1 MNWFGFVSRHWS
13 ILALIVAFILG
24 KQSCNYKAE
33 AERHKSNYEAIQQT
47 TGSTARRL
55 NLTVQQ
61 LTAENKRLLD
71 SLNVKSG
78 KVDFVYRTKW
88 RTKTDTFEVEV
99 DRWHI
104 EALPC
109 PIQSFSI
116 DTNCIKL
123 TALLYPDSA
132 AKVTLTTD
140 YQISVVGYWQRPGKW
155 FGAKLWNGLM
165 GKKEAYIKIASPCF
179 ADSAVYLNKFSQA
192 Q

>member
-1 MNWFGFVSRHWS
+1 MNWLGFASRHWGF
-13 ILALIVAFILG
+13 IALIVAFILG

-55 NLTVQQ
+55 NLTVEQ

-78 KVDFVYRTKW
+78 KVQFVYVTKW

-104 EALPC
+104 ETMPC
-109 PIQSFSI
+109 PVQSFSI

-140 YQISVVGYWQRPGKW
+140 YEISVVGYWQRPGKW
-155 FGAKLWNGLM
+155 FGAKWWNGLL

-179 ADSAVYLNKFSQA
+179 NDSAVYLNKFSQA

>member
-1 MNWFGFVSRHWS
+1 MNWLGFVSRHYG
-13 ILALIVAFILG
+13 ILALIVAFILWR
-24 KQSCNYKAE
+24 QSCNYKAE

-55 NLTVQQ
+55 NLTVEQ

-78 KVDFVYRTKW
+78 RVQFVYRTRW
-88 RTKTDTFEVEV
+88 RTETDTLEVEV

-104 EALPC
+104 ETLPC
-109 PIQSFSI
+109 PVQSFTI
-116 DTNCIKL
+116 DTNCIKV

-132 AKVTLTTD
+132 AKLTLTTD
-140 YQISVVGYWQRPGKW
+140 FDISVVGYWQRPGKW
-155 FGAKLWNGLM
+155 FGAKWWNGLL
-165 GKKEAYIKIASPCF
+165 GKKEAYVKIVSPCF
-179 ADSAVYLNKFSQA
+179 ADSAVYLHKFSQA